1 MKLHIQHTTSYK
13 YENDVAHSTQYL
25 RLTPSDSSRQKILS
39 WVLDLPTA
47 SSRSID
53 AYGNILHV
61 ITVDFPHQEIIIKAE
76 GYVDVDDSACEQGDR
91 LSPLVFLRPT
101 PLTKADAE
109 LIEFALP
116 EVKYVRSEPEKAA
129 RHLME
134 RMHKRMSFQPGE
146 TTVCTTAAES
156 FQKRQGV
163 CQDYAHVYLALAHS
177 IGLPA
182 RYASG
187 YLYTA
192 DTEHVVSHAWVEVW
206 IKDHWWG
213 LDVANGIEAGHHHL
227 KLAVGLDY
235 LEACPIRGSRTGGG
249 SETLQANAR
258 VQMMDQ
264 QQQ

>member
-13 YENDVAHSTQYL
+13 YEKDVAHSTQYL
-25 RLTPSDSSRQKILS
+25 RLTPSSSSRQKILS
-39 WVLDLPTA
+39 WNLQLPTA

-76 GYVDVDDSACEQGDR
+76 GYVDVEDSACEQGDR

-101 PLTKADAE
+101 PLTKPDST

-116 EVKYVRSEPEKAA
+116 EAKWVKSEPGKAA
-129 RHLME
+129 RQLME
-134 RMHKRMSFQPGE
+134 HLRQRMSFQPGE
-146 TTVCTTAAES
+146 TDVCTTAAEA
-156 FQKRQGV
+156 FGKHQGV
-163 CQDYAHVYLALAHS
+163 CQDFAHVYLSLAHS

-182 RYASG
+182 RYVSG
-187 YLYTA
+187 YLYTTNA
-192 DTEHVVSHAWVEVW
+192 EHVVSHAWVEIW

-213 LDVANGIEAGHHHL
+213 LDVANGVEAGHRHL

-235 LEACPIRGSRTGGG
+235 LEACPIRGTRTGGG
-249 SETLQANAR
+249 HETMAAHAR

-264 QQQ
+264 

>member
-13 YENDVAHSTQYL
+13 YEKDVAHSTQYL
-25 RLTPSDSSRQKILS
+25 RLTPSSSSRQKIIS
-39 WVLDLPTA
+39 WDLQLPTA
-47 SSRSID
+47 PSRSID

-61 ITVDFPHQEIIIKAE
+61 VTVDFPHQEIVIKAE
-76 GYVDVDDSACEQGDR
+76 GYVDVDDNACEQADK

-101 PLTKADAE
+101 PLTKADAA

-116 EVKYVRSEPEKAA
+116 EATWAKSDPKKAA
-129 RHLME
+129 RQLME
-134 RMHKRMSFQPGE
+134 RLHKRMTFQSGE
-146 TTVCTTAAES
+146 TDVCTTASEA
-156 FQKRQGV
+156 FLKRRGV

-182 RYASG
+182 RYVSG
-187 YLYTA
+187 YLYTT
-192 DTEHVVSHAWVEVW
+192 DSEHVVSHAWIEVW
-206 IKDHWWG
+206 TGDHWWG
-213 LDVANGIEAGHHHL
+213 LDVCNGVEAGHHHL

-249 SETLQANAR
+249 SEVMKADAR

-264 QQQ
+264 QQ